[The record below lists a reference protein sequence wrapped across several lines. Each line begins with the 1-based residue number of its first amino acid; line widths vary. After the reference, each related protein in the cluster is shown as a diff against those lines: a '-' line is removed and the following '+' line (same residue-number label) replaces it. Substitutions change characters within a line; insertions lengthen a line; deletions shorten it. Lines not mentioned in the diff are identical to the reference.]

1 MESKL
6 SLSFPCLK
14 LKQPVGEFYIGC
26 IDSKKLIEITW
37 VDVRRIFTERDVD
50 KYLGIQRRVDP
61 KRVEEIAK
69 YTNTID
75 SCFPTGIILAVPAA
89 CANYNEDAG
98 SMTLSN
104 YINPEKGE
112 EPILFGQIAK
122 VLDGQH
128 RIEGLRGYQGN
139 SFEINVS
146 IFVDIDVAQQA
157 YIFSTVNLAQT
168 KVNKS
173 LAYDLF
179 DLAKLRSPQKVCH
192 NVAVV
197 LDENKESPFYKR
209 IKRLGSATP
218 GRMDETITQATFI
231 LALMRYVSKTEL
243 EDRDLYM
250 RKRKPEK
257 ISAEESKEL
266 IFRNMMIEEKD
277 LEIADVLW
285 NFFEAV
291 KNKWP
296 QAWFSTGR
304 GIMLNKTNGFKGLM
318 RFLRDAYLYITTP
331 GHVPTSKDFSKIFDR
346 IKMQDEDF
354 NIDNFKPG
362 TSGESAL
369 YRALKDQSR
378 I

>member
-37 VDVRRIFTERDVD
+37 VDVRRIFKERDID
-50 KYLGIQRRVDP
+50 KYLGIQRRIVP
-61 KRVEEIAK
+61 KRVDEIAK

-75 SCFPTGIILAVPAA
+75 ACFPTGIILAVPAI
-89 CANYNEDAG
+89 CANYNEKSG
-98 SMTLSN
+98 IMTLSN
-104 YINPEKGE
+104 YINPEEGE
-112 EPILFGQIAK
+112 KQILFGQIAQ

-128 RIEGLRGYQGN
+128 RIEGLRGYKGG

-146 IFVDIDVAQQA
+146 IFVDIDVAEQA

-192 NVAVV
+192 NIAVV
-197 LDENKESPFYKR
+197 LDENEKSPFYKR

-231 LALMRYVSKTEL
+231 LALMRYISKTEL
-243 EDRDLYM
+243 QDRDLYK

-266 IFRNMMIEEKD
+266 ILRNLMIDEKD
-277 LEIADVLW
+277 VDIADIVW
-285 NFFEAV
+285 NYFEAV
-291 KNKWP
+291 SNRWP
-296 QAWFSTGR
+296 EAWSATGR

-318 RFLRDAYLYITTP
+318 RFMRDAYLYITTP
-331 GHVPTSKDFSKIFDR
+331 GHVPSSKDFLKIFDR
-346 IKMQDEDF
+346 IKMKDEDF

-369 YRALKDQSR
+369 YRTLKDQSR